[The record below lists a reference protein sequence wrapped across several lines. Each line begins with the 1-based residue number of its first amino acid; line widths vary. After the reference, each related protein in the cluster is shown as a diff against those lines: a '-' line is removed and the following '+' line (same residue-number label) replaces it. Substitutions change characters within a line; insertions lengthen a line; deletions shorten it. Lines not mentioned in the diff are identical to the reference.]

1 MRGREGELAAANA
14 RLLFVGTGLPGMA
27 ADFARTHGGPF
38 PVLSDAQRSTYK
50 AAGMKRS
57 LFATLHPRLLRN
69 VWRAFR
75 SGFRQGRVQGDPYQ
89 QGGVLVFD
97 RTGRLLHDQIDAASG
112 DALDLDAIVAA
123 ARG

>member
-1 MRGREGELAAANA
+1 MRAREPEIAAANA

-27 ADFARTHGGPF
+27 AGFARTHGGPF
-38 PVLSDAQRSTYK
+38 PVLSDSKRTIYK

-57 LFATLHPRLLRN
+57 LLAMLHPRLLRN

-97 RTGRLLHDQIDAASG
+97 RNGRLLHQQIDAASG
-112 DALDLDAIVAA
+112 DPLDLGAIVAA
-123 ARG
+123 ARA

>member
-1 MRGREGELAAANA
+1 MRGRQAELAAANA
-14 RLLFVGTGLPGMA
+14 QLLFVGTGLPGMA

-38 PVLSDAQRSTYK
+38 PVLSDVAKSTYK

-57 LFATLHPRLLRN
+57 LLSTLHPRMLRN

-75 SGFRQGRVQGDPYQ
+75 MGFRQGRVQGDPYQ
-89 QGGVLVFD
+89 QGGVVVFD
-97 RTGRLLHDQIDAASG
+97 RTGRLLHHQIDTAAG
-112 DALDLDAIVAA
+112 DPLDLAAVVAA